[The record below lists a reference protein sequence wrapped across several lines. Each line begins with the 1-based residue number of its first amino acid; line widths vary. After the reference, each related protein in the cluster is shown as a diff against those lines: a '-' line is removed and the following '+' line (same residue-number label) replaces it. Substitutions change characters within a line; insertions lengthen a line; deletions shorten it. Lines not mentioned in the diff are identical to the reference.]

1 MTLIIDHKPMPDAN
15 GNPPSD
21 PNNAPF
27 VPLSGTD
34 PVTSAPITTAPIPT
48 APMPHWNTTE
58 QPRSSNAMIQ
68 INALTKVYR
77 DLTAVRDLNLT
88 IEKGDVF
95 GFIGPNG
102 AGKTTTIKVLA
113 TLLEPSSGNAYVDG
127 IDVVR
132 NPLEV
137 RRVIGYMPDFFGVYD
152 DVKVWEY
159 LDFFAAAYKI
169 PVNKRK
175 GIIDDVL
182 ELTDLTGKREAY
194 VESLSRGMKQ
204 RLCLAKT
211 LVHDPKVLLLDEPAS
226 GLDPRARIEFRALL
240 KELQLMGKT
249 IFVSSHILPEL
260 ADFCNVV
267 GIMERGRLV
276 VAGRVNDIVQR
287 LEGHILLD
295 VRFTGDPAQ
304 GERALSLIKA
314 QPHVKDAQVETNH
327 LTIEFT
333 GSHDELPMLLT
344 TLVQNGI
351 PVATFS
357 QRQADLEDVFMKVT
371 KGIVQ

>member
-1 MTLIIDHKPMPDAN
+1 M
-15 GNPPSD
+15 
-21 PNNAPF
+21 
-27 VPLSGTD
+27 
-34 PVTSAPITTAPIPT
+34 
-48 APMPHWNTTE
+48 
-58 QPRSSNAMIQ
+58 AMIE
-68 INALTKVYR
+68 IHNLTKRYR
-77 DLTAVRDLNLT
+77 DLTAVKDLNLS

-102 AGKTTTIKVLA
+102 AGKTTTIKTLA
-113 TLLEPSSGNAYVDG
+113 TLLEPTTGQAFVDG

-169 PVNKRK
+169 PANKRK
-175 GIIDDVL
+175 SIIDDVL

-240 KELQLMGKT
+240 KELQAMGKT

-267 GIMERGRLV
+267 GIMERGQLI
-276 VAGRVNDIVQR
+276 VAGDVNDIVR
-287 LEGHILLD
+287 KLEGGMLLD
-295 VRFTGDPAQ
+295 VRLTGEDTN
-304 GERALSLIKA
+304 GEKA
-314 QPHVKDAQVETNH
+314 VQLLTDFPFVREAHAEGNH
-327 LTIEFT
+327 LTIGFT
-333 GSHDELPMLLT
+333 GHHEDLPQLLSH
-344 TLVQNGI
+344 LVSHGL

-357 QRQADLEDVFMKVT
+357 PRAADLEDVFMKVT

>member
-1 MTLIIDHKPMPDAN
+1 M
-15 GNPPSD
+15 
-21 PNNAPF
+21 
-27 VPLSGTD
+27 
-34 PVTSAPITTAPIPT
+34 
-48 APMPHWNTTE
+48 
-58 QPRSSNAMIQ
+58 AMIE
-68 INALTKVYR
+68 IHNLTKRYR
-77 DLTAVRDLNLT
+77 ELTAVKDLSLA

-102 AGKTTTIKVLA
+102 AGKTTTIKILA
-113 TLLEPSSGNAYVDG
+113 TLLEPTSGQAFVDG

-169 PVNKRK
+169 PSNKRK

-240 KELQLMGKT
+240 KELQAMGKT

-267 GIMERGRLV
+267 GIMERGQLI
-276 VAGRVNDIVQR
+276 VAGKVNDIVR
-287 LEGHILLD
+287 KLEGGMVLD
-295 VRFTGDPAQ
+295 VRLVGDEDTGD
-304 GERALSLIKA
+304 RAVQILEDFPNVREA
-314 QPHVKDAQVETNH
+314 RAEGNH
-327 LTIEFT
+327 LTIGFT
-333 GSHDELPMLLT
+333 GHHEDLPQLLAH
-344 TLVQNGI
+344 LVGNGL

-357 QRQADLEDVFMKVT
+357 PRAADLEDVFMKVT
-371 KGIVQ
+371 KGAVQ